1 MMSKSKKAG
10 EEMTG
15 ESKVS
20 DGINCGKCQERV
32 RAGAYGGEDGVWDIP
47 ELISKRIIL
56 FTSFVVI
63 PLTLLRIFGIL

>member
-15 ESKVS
+15 ESKAS
-20 DGINCGKCQERV
+20 DGNNCGKCQERV

-47 ELISKRIIL
+47 ELISK
-56 FTSFVVI
+56 
-63 PLTLLRIFGIL
+63 